1 MFKCLGAQAMVN
13 WKRNLVFVWL
23 SQFLSICGFAFA
35 MPFVPYYMQDLGVT
49 DPQRLTI
56 WVAVFAAAAPLSLA
70 VCSPLW
76 GMVAD
81 RYGRRLMLL
90 RANLGSAV
98 FLALMGTV
106 NSVGVLVLIRT
117 FQGVLT
123 GTMTAAQTMVA
134 SHTPRHRS
142 GFALGVLASAVH
154 CGVMAGASLGGIC
167 ADLFGYRQ
175 SFFIGSGLLV
185 LSAICVVF
193 GTAEKFVR
201 PTTPERQADGERKG
215 GLARLRFVW
224 PALLL
229 MCAGTFLRRFD
240 TPFLPLL
247 VKEIHGSVAGAAIR
261 MGSLA
266 GVASLA
272 GLLSGIVFG
281 HLADRSSPLRIARL
295 GAVGGGLL
303 LIPQGLVHGFV
314 PLFALRFAGAFC
326 IGGFQPVLQS
336 WLAKVTRRRD
346 MGFFFGWGATLR
358 ALGWGLAPLVS
369 GLVALRWGIRAI
381 FFVGGALLLAL
392 GLAARALASRLPD
405 PVENGMDGH
414 PVDDETSR
422 IDGL

>member
-1 MFKCLGAQAMVN
+1 MVN

-23 SQFLSICGFAFA
+23 SQFLSISGFAFA
-35 MPFVPYYMQDLGVT
+35 MPFVPYYMQELGVT
-49 DPQRLTI
+49 DPQKLKI

-76 GMVAD
+76 GMLAD

-90 RANLGSAV
+90 RANLGAAV

-106 NSVGVLVLIRT
+106 NGIGMLLLIRT

-142 GFALGVLASAVH
+142 GFALGILSSAVH

-167 ADLFGYRQ
+167 ADLYGYRQ
-175 SFFIGSGLLV
+175 SFFMGSGLLV
-185 LSAICVVF
+185 LSAVCVVF
-193 GTAEKFVR
+193 GTSEDFVR
-201 PTTPERQADGERKG
+201 QPAPEHGTAGGGRT
-215 GLARLRFVW
+215 GLAGLRFVW

-229 MCAGTFLRRFD
+229 MCVGTLLRRFD

-247 VKEIHGSVAGAAIR
+247 VKDIHGAVEGASTR
-261 MGSLA
+261 MGALA

-272 GLLSGIVFG
+272 GFLSGILFG

-295 GAVGGGLL
+295 GAIGGGLL
-303 LIPQGLVHGFV
+303 LIPQALAHGFV

-336 WLAKVTRRRD
+336 WLAKAISQRNV
-346 MGFFFGWGATLR
+346 GFFFGLGATLR
-358 ALGWGLAPLVS
+358 AFGWGLAPLIS
-369 GLVALRWGIRAI
+369 GLVALAWGVRAV
-381 FFVGGALLLAL
+381 FVVGGVLFVIL
-392 GLAARALASRLPD
+392 GLVTRTLASRLPD
-405 PVENGMDGH
+405 LTADGTDGTA
-414 PVDDETSR
+414 PDDEARR
-422 IDGL
+422 IDGV